1 MMIQSAKPKKQ
12 RKFRFNASLHKRQKF
27 LHVHVSK
34 ELQAKLGIAKRSLQ
48 IRKGDTVKVMSGKF
62 QGKSGKVSD
71 VNLRTNK
78 IAIESII
85 RKNAKGKEKPIPIYA
100 SKVYLTDL
108 DLSDKIRSEK
118 VNSFKKK

>member
-1 MMIQSAKPKKQ
+1 
-12 RKFRFNASLHKRQKF
+12 
-27 LHVHVSK
+27 
-34 ELQAKLGIAKRSLQ
+34 
-48 IRKGDTVKVMSGKF
+48 MSGKF